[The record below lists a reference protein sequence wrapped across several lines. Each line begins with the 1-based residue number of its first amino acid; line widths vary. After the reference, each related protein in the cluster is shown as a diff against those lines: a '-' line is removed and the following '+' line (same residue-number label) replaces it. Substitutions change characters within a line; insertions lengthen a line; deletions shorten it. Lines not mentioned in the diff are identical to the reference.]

1 MENFGDMNVT
11 DVMKFGILGM
21 NLLEPVQTLNADLLF
36 GIKNV
41 CVIEINSVIIIA
53 LAYFSSI

>member
-1 MENFGDMNVT
+1 MNVT